1 MSERLL
7 YLPVMVS
14 VDKRGVHDVMLPG
27 ISQRVWRGV
36 SLAELL
42 DDVALHL
49 METIPAMDAAVMPS
63 MRLCPDVELR
73 RVKVTA
79 RIGGTARKPV
89 LWTGRLSVVV
99 SRWREDGFWSC
110 VVPRLGLQS
119 FAVERTAWLEEAL
132 ARFVEQWVEGRE
144 VDADDM
150 EALTCRGYEY
160 VEVLEVDTELPSVL
174 PSRPAKK
181 ARAKKKARGLKKSR
195 AEKRGEKVKR
205 RLVVPRTLRQV
216 GVDLTHRAIDGRL
229 GRTFGRD
236 AIVSDVMQRL
246 ERPGAAVLL
255 VGPSGVGKTAIVHEV
270 ARRLAAR
277 GEALHARSD
286 VWAVDGNRIIAG
298 MSVVG
303 AWEQRC
309 KEMVAELDARQDVL
323 FVEDM
328 PALVYTGRTSHSDTN
343 VASFLEP
350 HLARGE
356 LRIIGE
362 CTAERLEATREE
374 APGFFSRFAVV
385 QVPALDERETLMVL
399 VHAVQ
404 AVEAREAVR
413 VLPEVLVGI
422 LALTRRFQRRQCHPG
437 KAVSWLHRLV
447 SDHHEVE
454 RDALG
459 RRVID
464 RERLV
469 DFWSRRTGLPRFV
482 LWEQQSR
489 PFDEV
494 AAHFERRIIGQPAAS
509 RAAAEIVCVLQQ
521 GLDDPERPLATL
533 LFVGPTGVGK
543 TETAKALAEYL
554 FGSGDRLIRFD
565 MSEFR
570 DPWSMARLFGDRGQP
585 EGELTRRVA
594 QQPFS
599 VVLFDEIEKAHPRVF
614 DAFLQVFGEGRLT
627 NAAGRTTDFCN
638 TILVMT
644 SNLGV
649 REAERSVGFGGVD
662 GRGEGS
668 GEARHFRQ
676 AAEGFFRP
684 EFFNRIDRIV
694 AFRSLTRADLAP
706 LIKRILGSILGRRG
720 LRRSGVMVEVEP
732 ALVELLVDE
741 GFDARYGARSLRRA
755 LEQRLTVPLA
765 RRLVTQP
772 VDRTTLVELFRF
784 GDEIGMDLWALEEVG
799 GAVAGGSGADGM
811 DGWGAVKG
819 RVAAARVDLGR
830 VLDAELLGRRAAERS
845 GLLAAFNAGGLPEGG
860 WARLAVLN
868 ALLDPLAGSRTG
880 GPAGVGDVQLALD
893 AIEERFLAEVEFVE
907 EIELTGAG
915 VEPLKRNW
923 WPGSQQVRAIGMERP
938 MRRQRDGL
946 LGAAVAAVER
956 AERDLA
962 GVAFRMRALDA
973 VVPEGVLVRVVPGTE
988 EAGSWGWSRAVASG
1002 LAVALRRW
1010 GDVGWWVRSGGAW
1023 VDGGWDGS
1031 VGAVSGSGGA
1041 GGSGSA
1047 EGTVDGWA
1055 LWVRGFGVGVL
1066 VAGEVGF
1073 HLSMAY
1079 AGADLVCSLAR
1090 VDVVGSDAMG
1100 GGDGMVSDGPA
1111 RWLDGADAAFAGW
1124 RSARRRG
1131 EVGVCPRPALAI
1143 RRRFVEGV
1151 AVDGETGVSVVV
1163 GDLGG
1168 GIARVLDRRLLAR
1181 HRGEG

>member
-1 MSERLL
+1 MSEQLIH
-7 YLPVMVS
+7 LPVMVS
-14 VDKRGVHDVMLPG
+14 VDKRGVHDVLLPG
-27 ISQRVWRGV
+27 VSTRVWRGV

-49 METIPAMDAAVMPS
+49 METIPSTDPAQMPR
-63 MRLCPDVELR
+63 MRLCPDIELR

-79 RIGGTARKPV
+79 QIGGTARKPV
-89 LWTGRLSVVV
+89 MWSGRLSVVV
-99 SRWREDGFWSC
+99 TRWKEDGFSTC
-110 VVPRLGLQS
+110 VVPRLGVDA
-119 FAVERTAWLEEAL
+119 FAVERTGWLEEAL
-132 ARFVEQWVEGRE
+132 ARFVEQWAEGRAL
-144 VDADDM
+144 DPDDM
-150 EALTCRGYEY
+150 AAFECRGYEY
-160 VEVLEVDTELPSVL
+160 VEVLEVDTELPTVL
-174 PSRPAKK
+174 PSRPAKRPK
-181 ARAKKKARGLKKSR
+181 PKKKARGLKKTR
-195 AEKRGEKVKR
+195 AEKRGEKPKR
-205 RLVVPRTLRQV
+205 RLVPPRTLRQV

-236 AIVSDVMQRL
+236 AIVADVMQRL

-255 VGPSGVGKTAIVHEV
+255 VGPSGVGKTAIVYEV

-277 GEALHARSD
+277 GEALHTRTD

-343 VASFLEP
+343 VATFLEP

-362 CTAERLEATREE
+362 CTPERLEATREE
-374 APGFFSRFAVV
+374 AAGFFSRFAVV
-385 QVPALDERETLMVL
+385 QVPELAERETLMVL
-399 VHAVQ
+399 VDAVR
-404 AVEAREAVR
+404 AIEAREAVR
-413 VLPEVLVGI
+413 VEPEVLEGI

-437 KAVSWLHRLV
+437 KAVSWLDRLV
-447 SDHHEVE
+447 SDHHAVE
-454 RDALG
+454 RDDFG
-459 RRVID
+459 RRVLD

-469 DFWSRRTGLPRFV
+469 DFFARRTGLPRFV

-521 GLDDPERPLATL
+521 GLDDPERPLATM

-570 DPWSMARLFGDRGQP
+570 DPWSMARLFGDRRQP
-585 EGELTRRVA
+585 EGELTRKVA

-649 REAERSVGFGGVD
+649 REAERAMGFAEL
-662 GRGEGS
+662 RGS
-668 GEARHFRQ
+668 GEARHFTQ
-676 AAEGFFRP
+676 VAEAFFRP

-694 AFRSLTRADLAP
+694 AFRSLGREDLGP
-706 LIKRILGSILGRRG
+706 LIKRILAAVLSRRG

-732 ALVELLVDE
+732 ELVELLVDE
-741 GFDARYGARSLRRA
+741 GFDPRYGARSLRRA

-765 RRLVTQP
+765 RRLVAQA
-772 VDRTTLVELFRF
+772 VDRTTLVQLYRF
-784 GDEIGMDLWALEEVG
+784 GDEIGMDVWSLDDAIEAPAARDVIDDWATVQ
-799 GAVAGGSGADGM
+799 A
-811 DGWGAVKG
+811 
-819 RVAAARVDLGR
+819 RVAAARADLGR
-830 VLDAELLGRRAAERS
+830 VLDAETLGRRAAERTA
-845 GLLAAFNAGGLPEGG
+845 LLAAFNAGAMPDGG
-860 WARLAVLN
+860 WARLTVLN
-868 ALLDPLAGSRTG
+868 GLLDPLAGSRTG
-880 GPAGVGDVQLALD
+880 GPAGVSDVRLALD
-893 AIEERFLAEVEFVE
+893 AIEERFLAEYEFVE
-907 EIELTGAG
+907 EVGIVGAAA
-915 VEPLKRNW
+915 EPLQRN
-923 WPGSQQVRAIGMERP
+923 PDPASRRARAVGTERP
-938 MRRQRDGL
+938 MRRQREGL
-946 LGAAVAAVER
+946 FGAAVAAVER

-973 VVPEGVLVRVVPGTE
+973 AAPETVLLRVLPGTDE
-988 EAGSWGWSRAVASG
+988 PGSWGWSRAVANG
-1002 LAVALRRW
+1002 LMAALRRW
-1010 GDVGWWVRSGGAW
+1010 GDVGWWERSAQ
-1023 VDGGWDGS
+1023 GWGEPSRDRFGER
-1031 VGAVSGSGGA
+1031 VGDEA
-1041 GGSGSA
+1041 
-1047 EGTVDGWA
+1047 VDGWA
-1055 LWVRGFGVGVL
+1055 LWVRGFGVATL
-1066 VAGEVGF
+1066 AAGEAGF
-1073 HLSMAY
+1073 HLSMAH

-1090 VDVVGSDAMG
+1090 VDVVDGIAEPAAWLA
-1100 GGDGMVSDGPA
+1100 GDDREYA
-1111 RWLDGADAAFAGW
+1111 IW
-1124 RSARRRG
+1124 RAARRRG
-1131 EVGVCPRPALAI
+1131 EAAASPRPAVAI
-1143 RRRFVEGV
+1143 RRRFVEGA
-1151 AVDGETGVSVVV
+1151 AVDAETGVEVRT
-1163 GDLGG
+1163 GDLGS
-1168 GIARVLDRRLLAR
+1168 GIARVLDRRLLSR
-1181 HRGEG
+1181 HREA

>member
-1 MSERLL
+1 MAEQIIH
-7 YLPVMVS
+7 LPVMVS
-14 VDKRGVHDVMLPG
+14 VDKRGVHDVLLPG
-27 ISQRVWRGV
+27 IASRVWRGV

-49 METIPAMDAAVMPS
+49 MEVIPSMAPAEMPR

-79 RIGGTARKPV
+79 RIGGTPRKPV

-99 SRWREDGFWSC
+99 TRWKEDGFYTC
-110 VVPRLGLQS
+110 VAPRLGLDA
-119 FAVERTAWLEEAL
+119 FAVERTGWLEEGL
-132 ARFVEQWVEGRE
+132 GRFVEQWAEGRE
-144 VDADDM
+144 LEPGDM
-150 EALTCRGYEY
+150 EPFECRGYEY
-160 VEVLEVDTELPSVL
+160 VEVLEVDTELPTVL
-174 PSRPAKK
+174 PSRPAKRPK
-181 ARAKKKARGLKKSR
+181 PKKKARGLRKTR
-195 AEKRGEKVKR
+195 AEKRGEKAKR
-205 RLVVPRTLRQV
+205 RLVPPRTLRQV

-236 AIVSDVMQRL
+236 AIVADVMQRL

-255 VGPSGVGKTAIVHEV
+255 VGPSGVGKTAIVYEV

-277 GEALHARSD
+277 GEALHARTD

-328 PALVYTGRTSHSDTN
+328 PALVHTGRTSHSETN
-343 VASFLEP
+343 VATFLEP

-385 QVPALDERETLMVL
+385 QVPELAERETLMVL
-399 VHAVQ
+399 VDAVR
-404 AVEAREAVR
+404 AIEAREAVR
-413 VLPEVLVGI
+413 VEPEVLEGI

-437 KAVSWLHRLV
+437 KAVSWLERLV
-447 SDHHEVE
+447 SDHHAVE
-454 RDALG
+454 RDDYG
-459 RRVID
+459 RRVLD

-469 DFWSRRTGLPRFV
+469 DFFARRTGLPRFV

-521 GLDDPERPLATL
+521 GLDDPERPLATM

-570 DPWSMARLFGDRGQP
+570 DPWSMARLFGDRWQP
-585 EGELTRRVA
+585 EGELTRKVA

-649 REAERSVGFGGVD
+649 REAERAVGFAEL
-662 GRGEGS
+662 RGS
-668 GEARHFRQ
+668 GEARHFTQ
-676 AAEGFFRP
+676 AAEAFFRP

-694 AFRSLTRADLAP
+694 AFRSLGRADLGP
-706 LIKRILGSILGRRG
+706 LIKRILAAVLARRG

-732 ALVELLVDE
+732 ELVELLVDE
-741 GFDARYGARSLRRA
+741 GFDPRYGARSLRRA

-765 RRLVTQP
+765 RRLVSQP
-772 VDRTTLVELFRF
+772 VDRTTLVQLYRF
-784 GDEIGMDLWALEEVG
+784 GDEIGMDVWSLDDAIEAPAAADVIDDWA
-799 GAVAGGSGADGM
+799 AVRA
-811 DGWGAVKG
+811 
-819 RVAAARVDLGR
+819 RVAAARADLAR
-830 VLDAELLGRRAAERS
+830 VLDAETLSRRAAERTA
-845 GLLAAFNAGGLPEGG
+845 LLGAFNAGAMPDGG
-860 WARLAVLN
+860 WARLTVLN
-868 ALLDPLAGSRTG
+868 GLLDPLAGSRTG
-880 GPAGVGDVQLALD
+880 GPAGVSDVRLALD
-893 AIEERFLAEVEFVE
+893 AIEERFLAEYEFVE
-907 EIELTGAG
+907 EVGIVGAAA
-915 VEPLKRNW
+915 EQLQRNW
-923 WPGSQQVRAIGMERP
+923 DPASWRARAVGTEKP
-938 MRRQRDGL
+938 MRRQREGL
-946 LGAAVAAVER
+946 FTAAVAAVER

-973 VVPEGVLVRVVPGTE
+973 AAPEGVLVRVLPGTE
-988 EAGSWGWSRAVASG
+988 EPGSWGWSRAVANG
-1002 LAVALRRW
+1002 LLVALRRW
-1010 GDVGWWVRSGGAW
+1010 GDVTWWERSAAGWGEPPRDRERHGTRA
-1023 VDGGWDGS
+1023 DE
-1031 VGAVSGSGGA
+1031 AP
-1041 GGSGSA
+1041 A
-1047 EGTVDGWA
+1047 EGWA
-1055 LWVRGFGVGVL
+1055 LWVRGFGVATL
-1066 VAGEVGF
+1066 AAGEAGF

-1079 AGADLVCSLAR
+1079 SGADLVCSLAR
-1090 VDVVGSDAMG
+1090 VDVIDGIAG
-1100 GGDGMVSDGPA
+1100 PEAWLAGDDSA
-1111 RWLDGADAAFAGW
+1111 HAAW
-1124 RSARRRG
+1124 RAARRRG
-1131 EVGVCPRPALAI
+1131 EAAASPRPTVLI

-1151 AVDGETGVSVVV
+1151 ALDAETGVEVRTA
-1163 GDLGG
+1163 DLGS

-1181 HRGEG
+1181 HREA